1 MLHSMDSYSLLVILG
16 LAAASVLLLLY
27 ASVQIWRSYAGP
39 QARSIA
45 RRLQTLSAGRDQ
57 SAQSL
62 LVKERLFSQVP
73 RLAQW
78 LLRVPRAH
86 QVDRRL
92 VQGGLGWSVSQ
103 LLLLCLALGLATL
116 LLGQLLHLGLAPTL
130 CLSALAGSLPALYL
144 GWRRRQRLQRFEK
157 QLPEAL
163 DLIVRA
169 LRAGHSFASALQM
182 VGQELPDPVGREFNI
197 VHDEVNFGVAFQ
209 QALTNLTERVPLTD
223 LRYFVVAVLIQR
235 DSGGNLTELLANI
248 SRLIRERLK
257 LIAKV
262 RVLSSDG
269 RLSAWVLSLMPFGLA
284 ALMNAFNP
292 EFMTPLWTDP
302 MGVTML
308 QYLLSMM
315 VIGIV
320 VMLRIIKIRV

>member
-1 MLHSMDSYSLLVILG
+1 MLQSMDRYSLLITLG
-16 LAAASVLLLLY
+16 LVLASVILLLY
-27 ASVQIWRSYAGP
+27 ASAQIWRSYAGP
-39 QARSIA
+39 KARTIA
-45 RRLQTLSAGRDQ
+45 RRLQALSASQDH
-57 SAQSL
+57 SVDSL

-73 RLAQW
+73 RLVQL
-78 LLRVPRAH
+78 LLRIPRAH
-86 QVDRRL
+86 QVDRL
-92 VQGGLGWSVSQ
+92 ILQGGLDWSVSQ
-103 LLLLCLALGLATL
+103 LVLLSLALGLTMVF
-116 LLGQLLHLGLAPTL
+116 LGQVLLWGLAPTL
-130 CLSALAGSLPALYL
+130 ILSGLVGSLPSLFV

-169 LRAGHSFASALQM
+169 LRAGHSFPSALQM
-182 VGQELPDPVGREFNI
+182 VGEELPDPMGREFSI

-269 RLSAWVLSLMPFGLA
+269 RLSAWILSLMPFGLA

-302 MGVTML
+302 MGITML
-308 QYLLSMM
+308 QYLLTMM

-320 VMLRIIKIRV
+320 VILKIIKIRV